1 MHLAV
6 ALAPCIWRG
15 QPPNTPPHSPFHK
28 FTLSP
33 PQSRPEPARA
43 GGAARR
49 GPEECRTPS
58 CKLVDA
64 FRPLLLVSLSLLPRT
79 RPPPPPWD
87 RRSHVAADASPIPP
101 GCSCRHP
108 RAQREHRGR
117 PPRAHL
123 RVAPRGDAR
132 LLASGEYEPLP
143 SIVPRARLPLAAP
156 ARRIPSRCS
165 RACRSRIPWTRGD
178 ASCHRTTR
186 TCLSSGAV
194 AEVVFVNLGRESLN
208 CTFLKK
214 KQIPAASLRYVK
226 KLL

>member
-1 MHLAV
+1 MHLAG
-6 ALAPCIWRG
+6 PS

-64 FRPLLLVSLSLLPRT
+64 FRLHAAPRLPLAPPVLPRT
-79 RPPPPPWD
+79 RPPPPPWEVPLGGGRLPD
-87 RRSHVAADASPIPP
+87 PTRLFLSPSPGDNASIAAD
-101 GCSCRHP
+101 
-108 RAQREHRGR
+108 
-117 PPRAHL
+117 L
-123 RVAPRGDAR
+123 N
-132 LLASGEYEPLP
+132 ASGEYKPLL

-156 ARRIPSRCS
+156 ARRIPSR
-165 RACRSRIPWTRGD
+165 SRITWTRGD

-194 AEVVFVNLGRESLN
+194 ADVVFVNLGRDREENDLLSL
-208 CTFLKK
+208 FVIQILKK
-214 KQIPAASLRYVK
+214 AVKLASEAPARFRVLP
-226 KLL
+226 L

>member
-58 CKLVDA
+58 CKLVRRFQA
-64 FRPLLLVSLSLLPRT
+64 AAPRLPLA
-79 RPPPPPWD
+79 PPSHTSSTAALAPG
-87 RRSHVAADASPIPP
+87 RSHVAADASPIPP

-108 RAQREHRGR
+108 QGQREHRGR

-123 RVAPRGDAR
+123 RAAPRGDAR
-132 LLASGEYEPLP
+132 LLASGEYEPLL
-143 SIVPRARLPLAAP
+143 SIVPGRARLPLAAP
-156 ARRIPSRCS
+156 ARRISSRCS

-194 AEVVFVNLGRESLN
+194 AEVVFVNLGRDREENGL
-208 CTFLKK
+208 FGFVEL
-214 KQIPAASLRYVK
+214 
-226 KLL
+226 